1 MQWWLIDILND
12 IANQQGVSGGVF
24 TPDQS
29 FINLSKKGILT
40 FYSYWYFFFFYY
52 DWYSWC
58 SEECSQLVE
67 NELCFAIQQISI
79 PLFDT
84 CPLFKKRLLECV
96 ESLIH
101 VQTQKTIDLIRQLIA
116 MELNFINVHHPDF
129 IGTNIEKVR
138 VEATEDV
145 RTVSECNKY
154 NN

>member
-1 MQWWLIDILND
+1 MIVYPFFHL
-12 IANQQGVSGGVF
+12 
-24 TPDQS
+24 
-29 FINLSKKGILT
+29 
-40 FYSYWYFFFFYY
+40 YS
-52 DWYSWC
+52 

-101 VQTQKTIDLIRQLIA
+101 TQTQKTIDLIRQLIA

-138 VEATEDV
+138 VEATNDV
-145 RTVSECNKY
+145 RNVFSCYLLFVICYLLFVICYFLFLISYLNRVYWRRRQRRFLPTIFLLLKTGCMRL
-154 NN
+154 